1 MSTAT
6 KAQKCKY
13 CDQPAAVS
21 LIWADGRAYIPVC
34 KAHERKARNQV
45 ASQNDS
51 VCDVKQ
57 VEQGPIAY
65 REHQFNPQA
74 RMEQALQPALAFVDD
89 EEPGTYFGL
98 QASPERR
105 LSAFSE
111 APAEPP
117 PRAPIGRRDIPR
129 GAVIQTRTGGDIQGV
144 TGQPIKR
151 TTGKGLGKGTSGPER
166 VVMKRD
172 RTRQEIPDSLL
183 QMLGTDWKTMRAMR
197 VHDNRMTVTVDG
209 VRYSVY
215 TRRG

>member
-1 MSTAT
+1 MGPAT
-6 KAQKCKY
+6 KAQKCTY

-21 LIWADGRAYIPVC
+21 LILDGGDFVPVC
-34 KAHERKARNQV
+34 QAHVGEGRRRCRL
-45 ASQNDS
+45 NDS
-51 VCDVKQ
+51 PVIDVKQ

-65 REHQFNPQA
+65 REHTFMPHA
-74 RMEQALQPALAFVDD
+74 RMRAALEPALAFVED
-89 EEPGTYFGL
+89 EEAGTHFGL

-105 LSAFSE
+105 LSAFAE
-111 APAEPP
+111 APADPP

-129 GAVIQTRTGGDIQGV
+129 GAIVPTRTGGDIQGV

-151 TTGKGLGKGTSGPER
+151 ATGKGLGKGTSGPER

-183 QMLGTDWKTMRAMR
+183 QMLGTDWKMMRAMR